1 MNTLFDVNNV
11 DFKPLADKMR
21 PTNLDEFYGQID
33 IVALVFF
40 VTLTILCLAITVII
54 MQRRKSV
61 K

>member
-1 MNTLFDVNNV
+1 MDLFVN
-11 DFKPLADKMR
+11 FL
-21 PTNLDEFYGQID
+21 YGQID

-40 VTLTILCLAITVII
+40 VTLTILCLTITVIV